1 MDVIKADAAKA
12 KAVLVADASKVK
24 TAVVTDASDA
34 WKAVS
39 TDLVLDGKKCGTN
52 PICQELAQYG
62 VNVNHHIDHLVI
74 KQWLKTGQYGQW
86 CASSKICMDAVK
98 EAQHEFTKGEKQAV
112 NKWLHPAHTTESL
125 LQELSLWS
133 EFKAEA
139 AKAATA
145 VKTDATKALHW
156 TEGAAATAG
165 HDLMVAG

>member
-12 KAVLVADASKVK
+12 KAVLVADAAKAK

-52 PICQELAQYG
+52 PICQELARYG

-74 KQWLKTGQYGQW
+74 QQWLKTGQYGQW

-98 EAQHEFTKGEKQAV
+98 EAQHEFTKGERQAV

-125 LQELSLWS
+125 LQELSFWADV
-133 EFKAEA
+133 KAEA
-139 AKAATA
+139 AKAEAGLA
-145 VKTDATKALHW
+145 SAASAAKTDATKALHW
-156 TEGAAATAG
+156 TEGAA
-165 HDLMVAG
+165 